1 MTDALRHPVLW
12 LKARPFVADALLAG
26 IVAAIP
32 VTVWIVGDNPEP
44 GVDWREPDA
53 GLAVLIALSA
63 VPLVWRR
70 VRPLLV
76 FALTVVAA
84 MAMGAARYNTDF
96 ALFGDLVALYTVGAH
111 CGRKASRRVL
121 LGVAVLLGPMMAW
134 GPSPHGGYPIGEVAF
149 AYLMY
154 GTVWLVGDNLKT
166 RRANVAA
173 LRERAERAEQD
184 RVEEA
189 RRAAEEERARI
200 AREMHDVVAHSMS
213 VMVVQAGGARRVL
226 DKDPARAE
234 HALQLIEETGREALT
249 EMRRLLGVLR
259 EDDGAD
265 APERLPQPSL
275 DSLDDLVEECRAAGL
290 PVAVRRRGDERP
302 LPPGIDLAAFRIV
315 QEALTNV
322 RRHAGPAVAGVT
334 ITYAEGAVEVEVAD
348 NGRGLGA
355 DPPSSGDGPG
365 HGLVGMRERVALY
378 GGSVSAG
385 PRPGGGFAVRA
396 QLPLGAA

>member
-1 MTDALRHPVLW
+1 
-12 LKARPFVADALLAG
+12 
-26 IVAAIP
+26 
-32 VTVWIVGDNPEP
+32 
-44 GVDWREPDA
+44 
-53 GLAVLIALSA
+53 
-63 VPLVWRR
+63 
-70 VRPLLV
+70 
-76 FALTVVAA
+76 
-84 MAMGAARYNTDF
+84 
-96 ALFGDLVALYTVGAH
+96 
-111 CGRKASRRVL
+111 
-121 LGVAVLLGPMMAW
+121 
-134 GPSPHGGYPIGEVAF
+134 
-149 AYLMY
+149 
-154 GTVWLVGDNLKT
+154 
-166 RRANVAA
+166 
-173 LRERAERAEQD
+173 
-184 RVEEA
+184 
-189 RRAAEEERARI
+189 
-200 AREMHDVVAHSMS
+200 MS

-226 DKDPARAE
+226 EKDPARAE

-259 EDDGAD
+259 EDDDAA

-334 ITYAEGAVEVEVAD
+334 ITYGEGAVEVEVAD

-355 DPPSSGDGPG
+355 DPPSSGAGPG

-396 QLPLGAA
+396 QLPLAAS